1 MSTVKAKN
9 IKVPNS
15 AGTAEATLSFDGVDI
30 VSDKPIAAPAAV
42 SGNDLV
48 NFSQVIGVG
57 QTWQDVTA
65 SRALGVTYTNTTGKP
80 IHVIAGIFSTNVGT
94 QSATVNGVSSYGAS
108 CVASGVGYS
117 SFIVPNLATYSV
129 TMDGVGT
136 KSVNKWVELR

>member
-15 AGTAEATLSFDGVDI
+15 AGTLEATLSFDGVDI

-57 QTWQDVTA
+57 QTWQNVKA
-65 SRALGVTYTNTTGKP
+65 SRAANVTYTNTTGKP
-80 IHVIAGIFSTNVGT
+80 IMVVISETGDNGGAML
-94 QSATVNGVSSYGAS
+94 TVNGVIVCYATTNNNDVPMSA
-108 CVASGVGYS
+108 
-117 SFIVPNLATYSV
+117 IVPNNGTYIFNDAF
-129 TMDGVGT
+129 MH
-136 KSVNKWVELR
+136 WVELR